1 MSAAGGAALVDYDAV
16 KVVYLIGDTRQ
27 RNFSIDCLVHVGFS
41 VKRQWIPNPILN
53 LAPERVEPF
62 YRENQDSGC
71 LVYRCP
77 FCRVLLG
84 VAFRAKVLIAFREV
98 VNRAEFLQCLPQSGI
113 PGFCVELDRKR
124 EGFVKCI

>member
-16 KVVYLIGDTRQ
+16 KVVYLIGDIRQ

-41 VKRQWIPNPILN
+41 VKRKRIPDPVLN
-53 LAPERVEPF
+53 LAPEGIKPL

-71 LVYRCP
+71 LVYRCL

-113 PGFCVELDRKR
+113 PSFLIELDRKR
-124 EGFVKCI
+124 KGFVKCI

>member
-27 RNFSIDCLVHVGFS
+27 RNFSIDCLIHVGFS
-41 VKRQWIPNPILN
+41 VKRQWIPNPVLN

-62 YRENQDSGC
+62 YRENQNFGC

-113 PGFCVELDRKR
+113 PSFCVELDRKR
-124 EGFVKCI
+124 KGFVKCI